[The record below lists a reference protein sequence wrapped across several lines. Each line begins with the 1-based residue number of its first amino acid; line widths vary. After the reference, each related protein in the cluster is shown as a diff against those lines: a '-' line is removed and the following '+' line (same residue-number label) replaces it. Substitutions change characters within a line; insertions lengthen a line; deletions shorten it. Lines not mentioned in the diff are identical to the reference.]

1 MPEFTVTPS
10 IVGVFAVGETLA
22 GINTAATDAEGGEV
36 VVTFKWLVG
45 SLFLDE
51 TAVTYVIPADMVNAS
66 IKVEVTA
73 TDSEG
78 GEVMVTTNTVN
89 SGAFVAPTPDPDA
102 VVDPVVDEANSAVKR
117 SGGGGMGG
125 LALLGLMLLSVWRV
139 LVGRCSK
146 RLVASMF

>member
-1 MPEFTVTPS
+1 LLLVK
-10 IVGVFAVGETLA
+10 L
-22 GINTAATDAEGGEV
+22 
-36 VVTFKWLVG
+36 WLVLTLLRPMLRVVKLLSVLGGLSG
-45 SLFLDE
+45 SVAILG
-51 TAVTYVIPADMVNAS
+51 ASSVTYVIPADMVNAS

-117 SGGGGMGG
+117 SGGGGLGG
-125 LALLGLMLLSVWRV
+125 LALLGLMLLSAWRV
-139 LVGRCSK
+139 LAGRCSK
-146 RLVASMF
+146 RLVAPMF